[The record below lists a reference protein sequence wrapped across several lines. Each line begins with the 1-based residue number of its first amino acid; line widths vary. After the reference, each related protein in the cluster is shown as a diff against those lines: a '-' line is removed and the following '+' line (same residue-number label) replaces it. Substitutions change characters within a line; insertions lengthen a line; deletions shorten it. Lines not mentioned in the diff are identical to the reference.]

1 MSRSDRDVTR
11 VVRSWLD
18 EGVAALP
25 DRVLDAVLDQLPS
38 TPQRRSWWTA
48 WRRPNVNNFLRIG
61 LAAIG
66 VVVIAV
72 IAINLL
78 PSSPAPGG
86 EVPESVPPSEAAP
99 SVEAST
105 SEFLPEGPF
114 VVTSTDDPVQVT
126 VNIASSGWV
135 HLPEVDGL
143 SKDDDGLAPAET
155 VGVVLL
161 AWTWPAGTGFNVY
174 GDPCHWSTT
183 IPETPVTTVDEIA
196 AALAVQPSRD
206 ATAPVDVTLG
216 GYSGKQIT
224 LHVPDDIALDSAG
237 EFADCD
243 QTRFASYGTEGDPE
257 PGRYHQGPSQ
267 IDELWILDVGGS
279 IVILDAVYG
288 PAVPADLVEE
298 LRTMAESATFE
309 AP

>member
-1 MSRSDRDVTR
+1 M
-11 VVRSWLD
+11 
-18 EGVAALP
+18 
-25 DRVLDAVLDQLPS
+25 
-38 TPQRRSWWTA
+38 
-48 WRRPNVNNFLRIG
+48 NNFLRIG
-61 LAAIG
+61 LAAVA

-78 PSSPAPGG
+78 PGSPAPGG
-86 EVPESVPPSEAAP
+86 EVPESVAPSEAAP

-105 SEFLPEGPF
+105 SEFLSEGPF
-114 VVTSTDDPVQVT
+114 VVSSTDDPVQVT

-135 HLPEVDGL
+135 HLPEFDGL
-143 SKDDDGLAPAET
+143 TKDDDGLPPAET

-161 AWTWPAGTGFNVY
+161 AWSWPAGTGFNVY

-183 IPETPVTTVDEIA
+183 IPETPATTVDEMA

-216 GYSGKQIT
+216 GYSGKHIT

-243 QTRFASYGTEGDPE
+243 QTRFASYGTEGDSE

-267 IDELWILDVGGS
+267 IDELWILDVDGS
-279 IVILDAVYG
+279 IVILDALYG

-298 LRTMAESATFE
+298 LRTLAESATFE
-309 AP
+309 LP